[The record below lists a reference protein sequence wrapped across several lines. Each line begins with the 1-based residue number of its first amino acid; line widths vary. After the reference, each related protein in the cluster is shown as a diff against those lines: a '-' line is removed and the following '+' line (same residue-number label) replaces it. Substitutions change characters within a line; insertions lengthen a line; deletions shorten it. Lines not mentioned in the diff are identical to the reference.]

1 MHSLI
6 EIAAI
11 EQKIITIRNCQVL
24 LDFEI
29 ARLYGVETKHV
40 NQAVKNNLEKFPY
53 GYVFELSEPE
63 WDNYLRSK
71 FLTANTLSKSR
82 FLPKAFTEKG
92 LYMLATILRSP
103 EATNT
108 TIAIIE
114 TFTKIRNLN
123 NIVSS
128 LGIAKN
134 HNEQKNLLQQASMM
148 MNKLM
153 GDSFHTK
160 DTETTIELNL
170 ALPKVRHTVKRK

>member
-40 NQAVKNNLEKFPY
+40 NQAARNNPEKFPY

-71 FLTANTLSKSR
+71 ILTANTLSKSR
-82 FLPKAFTEKG
+82 FYLKPSPK
-92 LYMLATILRSP
+92 
-103 EATNT
+103 
-108 TIAIIE
+108 
-114 TFTKIRNLN
+114 
-123 NIVSS
+123 
-128 LGIAKN
+128 
-134 HNEQKNLLQQASMM
+134 
-148 MNKLM
+148 
-153 GDSFHTK
+153 K
-160 DTETTIELNL
+160 DCIC
-170 ALPKVRHTVKRK
+170 